1 MANQRLKKAK
11 NKISRENGECN
22 GRKAKNKM
30 CKRKR
35 SNKKRTTAA
44 KIKIEWK
51 KKKVEEKE
59 AGKAIRKSNL
69 ANKKKRRRCDCA
81 MVVKC

>member
-35 SNKKRTTAA
+35 SNKKRTTVA
-44 KIKIEWK
+44 IKKNRMEEKESGRKRKWK
-51 KKKVEEKE
+51 KKKPEKPSE
-59 AGKAIRKSNL
+59 NPT
-69 ANKKKRRRCDCA
+69 
-81 MVVKC
+81 